1 MSEMTIIPA
10 IQWVRKIFKPKLRYL
25 VSKHGALSWKKILC
39 IQPAHLEISQGHFV
53 LWGGTFVLWGRD
65 IGYYSV

>member
-25 VSKHGALSWKKILC
+25 VSKHGALSWKKNFMHPTCTSRDFSGSLR
-39 IQPAHLEISQGHFV
+39 V
-53 LWGGTFVLWGRD
+53 MGGTFVLWGRD
-65 IGYYSV
+65 IGYCSV